1 MDNLQKPSFS
11 FKGYLVEKAEININN
26 SKIGKEINFSFNPRG
41 VLNKKEGTFDL
52 ILGVN
57 ITESELSLVIDLEVK
72 AFFTFDIDL
81 ANESL
86 ENYMIYNAPALVF
99 PYIRAYISTLST
111 LSGVPTIILPTLNM
125 SNLAPVLMKNL
136 ERIS

>member
-52 ILGVN
+52 ILG
-57 ITESELSLVIDLEVK
+57 
-72 AFFTFDIDL
+72 
-81 ANESL
+81 
-86 ENYMIYNAPALVF
+86 
-99 PYIRAYISTLST
+99 
-111 LSGVPTIILPTLNM
+111 
-125 SNLAPVLMKNL
+125 
-136 ERIS
+136 